1 MRERHFPRLCRFCD
15 APMAQ
20 EDICW
25 SCGSRWDVDRR
36 TEPEPDTDRWSN
48 EGGAIE
54 YGTSGAVPDVATVVP
69 RAS

>member
-1 MRERHFPRLCRFCD
+1 
-15 APMAQ
+15 MAQ